1 MTVTATALRDETGR
15 ATSPSWL
22 EKRVGTDFERLPLL
36 ADAMTDVA
44 RCLADGL
51 ASLSAAPGEVTYKG
65 LRTRK
70 LDTQGPGGRGTVF
83 ALADAPGWSTPIGL
97 QFDHR
102 FISVVV
108 EACFGGGGDDPQL
121 TNRDSLSPIESS
133 IAEAITEQ
141 VAQAITAGFATVLP
155 TEVVLEPIRP
165 KPDLTL
171 LGKPGVPILAA
182 TLVLH
187 GIGQPAELEIL
198 IPQAALRPFRDRLA
212 GGLDE
217 TDPVPDHQWSERLEA
232 EVGRAT
238 MQVRGKHRLA
248 IDDPWRHRPPSG
260 RSGAR
265 AADRRSQQ
273 GLPGMRRG
281 RIVPLRT
288 RPVGR
293 LLHRADRG
301 LRRPDLITFAQ
312 AWPSRMRKERA
323 QPSRV
328 AVRICRQL

>member
-238 MQVRGKHRLA
+238 MQVEASIGLPSMTLGDIARLQVGQVLA
-248 IDDPWRHRPPSG
+248 LPT
-260 RSGAR
+260 GAR
-265 AADRRSQQ
+265 SKVFLGCGADELFRCELGQSA
-273 GLPGMRRG
+273 GFY
-281 RIVPLRT
+281 T
-288 RPVGR
+288 
-293 LLHRADRG
+293 
-301 LRRPDLITFAQ
+301 
-312 AWPSRMRKERA
+312 
-323 QPSRV
+323 
-328 AVRICRQL
+328 VRIEDCVGQI

>member
-1 MTVTATALRDETGR
+1 MTVTAPALRDETGR
-15 ATSPSWL
+15 ASSPSWL

-36 ADAMTDVA
+36 ADAMIDVA

-51 ASLSAAPGEVTYKG
+51 ASLSATPAEVTYTG

-70 LDTQGPGGRGTVF
+70 LDAQGFGGRGTVF
-83 ALADAPGWSTPIGL
+83 ALAEAPGWSTPIGL

-102 FISVVV
+102 FISAVV
-108 EACFGGGGDDPQL
+108 EACFGGGGDDAQPAD
-121 TNRDSLSPIESS
+121 RDGLSPIETS

-141 VAQAITAGFATVLP
+141 VAQAITAGFAAVLP

-187 GIGQPAELEIL
+187 GIGQPAELQIL

-212 GGLDE
+212 GGPDE

-238 MQVRGKHRLA
+238 MQVEASIGLPSMTLGDIARLHA
-248 IDDPWRHRPPSG
+248 GQLLALPT
-260 RSGAR
+260 GAR
-265 AADRRSQQ
+265 NKV
-273 GLPGMRRG
+273 L
-281 RIVPLRT
+281 LRCGT
-288 RPVGR
+288 DELFRCELGQS
-293 LLHRADRG
+293 AG
-301 LRRPDLITFAQ
+301 FYT
-312 AWPSRMRKERA
+312 
-323 QPSRV
+323 
-328 AVRICRQL
+328 VRIEDCVGQI